1 VTVVRVLLVDD
12 QPLVREG
19 FRRVIAGVPDLEVV
33 GEAGD
38 GADAVT
44 QAASVAPDVVVMD
57 IRMPRLDGLEA
68 TRRILAADP
77 RVRVLVLTT
86 FDLDEYVFGALRSGA
101 SGFLLKDAPLD
112 DLVEAIRCAARGDGI
127 LSPAV
132 TRRVIEEFARTPAR
146 PLGGDPLPTLSARER
161 DVLRQVCEGLSN
173 AEISARLHLS
183 EATVK
188 THIRSMLAKL
198 DLRDRTQL
206 VIAAYESGFLDDTA
220 RSTLGPSH

>member
-1 VTVVRVLLVDD
+1 VLLVDD

-19 FRRVIAGVPDLEVV
+19 FRRVIAGVPDVDVV
-33 GEAGD
+33 GEASD
-38 GADAVT
+38 GEEAVL
-44 QAASVAPDVVVMD
+44 QARLLAPDVVVMD

-68 TRRILAADP
+68 TRRILTHDD

-86 FDLDEYVFGALRSGA
+86 FDLDEYVFSALRSGA

-112 DLVEAIRCAARGDGI
+112 DLVAAIRAVGRGDGI

-132 TRRVIEEFARTPAR
+132 TRRVIHEFARR
-146 PLGGDPLPTLSARER
+146 PNRSPGNQPLPMLSARER

-173 AEISARLHLS
+173 AEISARLYLT
-183 EATVK
+183 EATIK

-206 VIAAYESGFLDDTA
+206 VIAAYESGFTE
-220 RSTLGPSH
+220 TTG

>member
-1 VTVVRVLLVDD
+1 VNAVRVLLVDD

-19 FRRVIAGVPDLEVV
+19 FRRVMAGAPDLEVV
-33 GEAGD
+33 GEAAD
-38 GADAVT
+38 GEEAVL
-44 QAASVAPDVVVMD
+44 QAQLLTPDVVVMD

-68 TRRILAADP
+68 TKRILANDSG
-77 RVRVLVLTT
+77 VRVLVLTT
-86 FDLDEYVFGALRSGA
+86 FDLDEYVFSALRNGA

-112 DLVEAIRCAARGDGI
+112 DLVDAIRCAARGDGI

-132 TRRVIEEFARTPAR
+132 TRRVIEEFARR
-146 PLGGDPLPTLSARER
+146 PQRSSGTPLPTVSARER
-161 DVLRQVCEGLSN
+161 DVLTLVCEGMSN
-173 AEISARLHLS
+173 AEISGRLFLS

-206 VIAAYESGFLDDTA
+206 VIAAYESGFTD
-220 RSTLGPSH
+220 GG